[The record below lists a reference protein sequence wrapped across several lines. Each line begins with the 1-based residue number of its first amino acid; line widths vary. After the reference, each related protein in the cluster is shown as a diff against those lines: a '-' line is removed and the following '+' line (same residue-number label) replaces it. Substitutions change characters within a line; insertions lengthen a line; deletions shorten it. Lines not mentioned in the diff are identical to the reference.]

1 MSFFGESYL
10 NIPLEYAAI
19 DLRKNG
25 SSLYGLIKKSKIVIF
40 ENNKKIQELKS
51 NIFTLNNQFLKT
63 YIKNLRLILKKDLTL
78 NLKIRNQYTTH
89 IHYVAFPKN
98 STVR

>member
-51 NIFTLNNQFLKT
+51 NIFTLNNQFLKNV
-63 YIKNLRLILKKDLTL
+63 YKK
-78 NLKIRNQYTTH
+78 LKINIKKWPYT
-89 IHYVAFPKN
+89 
-98 STVR
+98 